1 MRRGIVRL
9 LTSASVGLGLLAIYI
24 VFLNRFFSVVSLT
37 DMTMTESIILY
48 TQIIRVLI
56 LFFLGLRYRVQ
67 PIVPIIVLSF
77 EALLIPPLLVLI
89 LVTGSLYYNVLM
101 GTILTAWFGATALV
115 IEPYWIFIH
124 ARTLASEISLTG
136 VLALGSL
143 ELISVLFLSTLL
155 SGTTQQVQG
164 LSGLGT
170 LIISQIRTEIGS
182 SGVPN
187 PLADYLTTVGLV
199 LFFLGS
205 LFYMVL
211 GNYSSGSKIR
221 IPWVLVVS
229 LAGTVLAFI
238 WIYAMSLYQTDIFVV
253 LSAPALAICALIWGA
268 SRGS

>member
-24 VFLNRFFSVVSLT
+24 VFLNRFFSVVSLS

-101 GTILTAWFGATALV
+101 GTILTAWFGVTALV

-124 ARTLASEISLTG
+124 ARTIASEISLTG

-155 SGTTQQVQG
+155 SGTTQQVPG
-164 LSGLGT
+164 
-170 LIISQIRTEIGS
+170 
-182 SGVPN
+182 
-187 PLADYLTTVGLV
+187 TVGAWNSDN
-199 LFFLGS
+199 FPDQ
-205 LFYMVL
+205 
-211 GNYSSGSKIR
+211 N
-221 IPWVLVVS
+221 
-229 LAGTVLAFI
+229 
-238 WIYAMSLYQTDIFVV
+238 
-253 LSAPALAICALIWGA
+253 
-268 SRGS
+268 